1 MTYTDDTHDRPTD
14 SGAPLPDPAKVLDD
28 GARQTAAAADNTAA
42 NAASDAASDAANAAQ
57 NATAQGA
64 AAQGAAAQNAA
75 AQGAATPADRHGRT
89 FTEEFRLSGEAVVAK
104 VKELVR
110 EGNVRRIAI
119 KNDDGKVL
127 IEIPLTIGVIG
138 TVLLPVWAAVG
149 AIAAMVANLTITV
162 ERSA

>member
-28 GARQTAAAADNTAA
+28 GTRQTATAADNTAA
-42 NAASDAASDAANAAQ
+42 NAAADAASDAANAAQ
-57 NATAQGA
+57 NA
-64 AAQGAAAQNAA
+64 AAQGAA

>member
-1 MTYTDDTHDRPTD
+1 MTYTDDTHDRPND

-42 NAASDAASDAANAAQ
+42 NAASDAANAAQ
-57 NATAQGA
+57 NA
-64 AAQGAAAQNAA
+64 AAQGAA

>member
-1 MTYTDDTHDRPTD
+1 MTYTDDFQDRPTNA
-14 SGAPLPDPAKVLDD
+14 GAPLPDPAKALDD
-28 GARQTAAAADNTAA
+28 AAVRSAAAADAAATAGAAAAADAAAAA
-42 NAASDAASDAANAAQ
+42 NAAAAS
-57 NATAQGA
+57 
-64 AAQGAAAQNAA
+64 AAQGAANR
-75 AQGAATPADRHGRT
+75 ADKHGRT

-149 AIAAMVANLTITV
+149 AIAAMVANLTISV

>member
-28 GARQTAAAADNTAA
+28 GTRQTATAADNTAA
-42 NAASDAASDAANAAQ
+42 NAASDAANAAQ
-57 NATAQGA
+57 NATAQDA
-64 AAQGAAAQNAA
+64 AAQGAA